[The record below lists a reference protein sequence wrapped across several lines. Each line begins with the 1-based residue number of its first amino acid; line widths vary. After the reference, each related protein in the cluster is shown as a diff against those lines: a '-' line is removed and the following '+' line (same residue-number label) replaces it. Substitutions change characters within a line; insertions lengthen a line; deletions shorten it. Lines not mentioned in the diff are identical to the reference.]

1 MGAVQMA
8 EHAVEN
14 KMGGGGT
21 GGMGGGGMGG
31 GGEAPSRLANYVLQ
45 SLVMTEM

>member
-14 KMGGGGT
+14 KMGGGT